1 MKKTYTKPVVE
12 TMSVSTMAML
22 SDSNAINSNLPQVK
36 YGGVDGDGELDPE
49 SRSTNVWDDSED
61 Y

>member
-1 MKKTYTKPVVE
+1 MKPVVE
-12 TMSVSTMAML
+12 TMSVCTMAML